1 MAGVCG
7 EDKLASPHT
16 EQVVNSHQAQHAF
29 VIYCPAAAH
38 QFAMYS
44 TIAVGGP
51 VQCNLLDLIPQVRTV
66 GARGTTSP
74 KAVISG
80 PAHARKLAQ
89 SIHACPRFARFL
101 DLLVDVLAPLSASGR
116 GRSLKRCK
124 TFFKKSISIACWPI
138 LRSSSAMSSVSS

>member
-1 MAGVCG
+1 M
-7 EDKLASPHT
+7 LL
-16 EQVVNSHQAQHAF
+16 EQHGIRISMSRTAAPYDNAQAESF
-29 VIYCPAAAH
+29 IKTLK
-38 QFAMYS
+38 S
-44 TIAVGGP
+44 VGGP
-51 VQCNLLDLIPQVRTV
+51 VQCNLLDLIPQVHTV

-138 LRSSSAMSSVSS
+138 LRSSLAMCSVSS